1 MAQKI
6 SYVYS
11 TNEIQ
16 TLFFKINIS
25 FRCKTAFLS
34 FCRFLFK
41 ISNLND
47 SYIKNEVWPDSTCCY
62 QDYENWLFKIL
73 CPNST
78 NSVHSKVFISLFHP
92 LLSSESLPDFDS
104 DVDCSVNLFGDVLS
118 NVDSL
123 MLSKAYACISVFHSL
138 TARNTFS
145 SFSLANNFNKFLKS
159 KCFCKIC

>member
-6 SYVYS
+6 SYVYMIGS

-47 SYIKNEVWPDSTCCY
+47 SYIKNEV
-62 QDYENWLFKIL
+62 
-73 CPNST
+73 
-78 NSVHSKVFISLFHP
+78 
-92 LLSSESLPDFDS
+92 
-104 DVDCSVNLFGDVLS
+104 
-118 NVDSL
+118 
-123 MLSKAYACISVFHSL
+123 
-138 TARNTFS
+138 
-145 SFSLANNFNKFLKS
+145 
-159 KCFCKIC
+159 